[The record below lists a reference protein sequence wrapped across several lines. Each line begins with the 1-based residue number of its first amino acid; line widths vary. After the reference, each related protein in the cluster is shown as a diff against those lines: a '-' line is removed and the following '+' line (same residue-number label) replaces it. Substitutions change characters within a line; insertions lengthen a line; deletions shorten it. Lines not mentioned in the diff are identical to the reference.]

1 VRAAPAV
8 DVGRTI
14 DEGGSGVYQG
24 WLVFLTAL
32 TIIFDGIDNQLL
44 GIAIP
49 AMMQEWSVPRS
60 AFAPVVA
67 VSSLGMM
74 VGGAV
79 AGLAGDRFGRRV
91 ALLASMAL
99 FGAAT
104 LAIWAVDSTGTLTL
118 LRLAAGFGLGGA
130 LPNAAA
136 LAAEYVPR
144 RQRPF
149 AVTVTI
155 VCVPVGGTL
164 AGLLAVPALPAV
176 GWRGLFAIGGI
187 VPLVAAVTFAR
198 LLPESPRYL
207 ARYPRRWP
215 ELVRVLRHMGHRVD
229 EDAPF
234 VDMSEPAVTRAP
246 LTMLF
251 ERRFRRDT
259 FALWTAFFS
268 CLLAVYLAFAW
279 LPSMLA
285 GAGLGATV
293 ASTSLTAFNL
303 GGVVGALAG
312 GMVMTRIG
320 SRPTM
325 LAMAGAAVAGAAI
338 LSVMPIAPTAPVVP
352 ILAMLTITGGLINAV
367 QVAMYALAAHV
378 YPTAIRATGVGTAVA
393 VGRTGP
399 ILAGYA
405 GPWALEHGGGASFFQ
420 LMAASV
426 LVSLV
431 ALALVRRHVPRPI
444 RTPR

>member
-1 VRAAPAV
+1 MRAAPAV
-8 DVGRTI
+8 DVGHTI
-14 DEGGSGVYQG
+14 DEGASGAYQA

-104 LAIWAVDSTGTLTL
+104 LAIWAVDSTRTLTL

-187 VPLVAAVTFAR
+187 VPLVAAVIFAR

-207 ARYPRRWP
+207 ARDPRRWP
-215 ELVRVLRHMGHRVD
+215 ELVRVLRRMGHRVD

-234 VDMSEPAVTRAP
+234 VDMSEPAVTRGP

-251 ERRFRRDT
+251 ERHFRRDT

-285 GAGLGATV
+285 GAGLGAAV
-293 ASTSLTAFNL
+293 ASSSLTAFNL
-303 GGVVGALAG
+303 GGVVGALTG
-312 GMVMTRIG
+312 GMLMTRFG

-338 LSVMPIAPTAPVVP
+338 LSVMPIARTAPVVP

-420 LMAASV
+420 LMAVSV

-444 RTPR
+444 KTLR

>member
-1 VRAAPAV
+1 
-8 DVGRTI
+8 
-14 DEGGSGVYQG
+14 
-24 WLVFLTAL
+24 
-32 TIIFDGIDNQLL
+32 
-44 GIAIP
+44 
-49 AMMQEWSVPRS
+49 
-60 AFAPVVA
+60 
-67 VSSLGMM
+67 
-74 VGGAV
+74 
-79 AGLAGDRFGRRV
+79 
-91 ALLASMAL
+91 
-99 FGAAT
+99 
-104 LAIWAVDSTGTLTL
+104 
-118 LRLAAGFGLGGA
+118 
-130 LPNAAA
+130 
-136 LAAEYVPR
+136 
-144 RQRPF
+144 
-149 AVTVTI
+149 
-155 VCVPVGGTL
+155 
-164 AGLLAVPALPAV
+164 
-176 GWRGLFAIGGI
+176 
-187 VPLVAAVTFAR
+187 
-198 LLPESPRYL
+198 
-207 ARYPRRWP
+207 
-215 ELVRVLRHMGHRVD
+215 
-229 EDAPF
+229 
-234 VDMSEPAVTRAP
+234 
-246 LTMLF
+246 
-251 ERRFRRDT
+251 
-259 FALWTAFFS
+259 LWTAFFS

-338 LSVMPIAPTAPVVP
+338 LSVMPIARTAPVVP